1 MGVSRSRDDYRLGKP
16 IIHAAISPFPLL
28 LYGCSAL
35 SIIFLVSLSLSPS
48 LASFFFLSSTRPS
61 LFILTPSSSSSSS
74 TTSARSMGSGSGPF
88 SQEEGSLLAFSTGE
102 PCLFLPYGYDFGKK
116 SFCTE
121 ERERE
126 RKIVGRPPA
135 RGLYPLS
142 SIQSRTSIRL

>member
-61 LFILTPSSSSSSS
+61 LFILTPSSSSSS

>member
-61 LFILTPSSSSSSS
+61 LFILTPSSSSS